1 MQMDRGSV
9 VTVLTLLYNYEEYGD
24 EVRVHGGRIVCIVAG
39 RKKKVPRYCGRRTG
53 GRAWRITGY
62 AHTVRAT

>member
-1 MQMDRGSV
+1 MNEAGK
-9 VTVLTLLYNYEEYGD
+9 VTVFALLHNYEEYGD
-24 EVRVHGGRIVCIVAG
+24 EVRVHNGRIVCIVAG
-39 RKKKVPRYCGRRTG
+39 RKKKVPEYCGRRTG